1 MRLTARPIDLEAGG
15 KFIVIL
21 NKDDADYLGV
31 RALDRVCLKY
41 RDKTITAI
49 VDTTNKF
56 TLKGELIAND
66 DITKYFG
73 LNGGEH
79 IEVDP
84 QNGIESTK
92 YIRQKL
98 CGARLEYDKIK
109 TVIRDVVDNKVS
121 SVELAAFITALHTQ
135 GISIDEA
142 ASLSRA
148 MVETG
153 RTLKLKQEIICDK
166 HSIGGIPGD
175 KTSLILVP
183 IVAAAG
189 LTIPKTSSKAITS
202 PSGTAERMGAL
213 APVNLSLEEIQEVV
227 KKTNACLVWGG
238 ALDLAPADDMFINIE
253 YPLGIDPMLL
263 PSIMS
268 KKKAIGANHVV
279 IDIPIGNEAKIK
291 TADQARELAED
302 FMELGKRLNMHIV
315 CGITYGDQP
324 LGHYIGPA
332 LAAKEALL
340 TLRGNG
346 PKDVVSKAT
355 NLAGLLFEAVGRGN
369 RMTALQMLKSGK
381 AEKKLREIIEAQGGN
396 PNIKPDDLPI
406 GEKYATV
413 KSECD
418 GRVLRIKNSEI
429 VLIARRAGAPLDVG
443 AGIHLNVKTGDS
455 VRKGET
461 LFTIFSNNYNR
472 LNEALELAENLKPL
486 TVGNKQEEKM
496 LLGEMKGTCE
506 KRIFV
511 LDR

>member
-1 MRLTARPIDLEAGG
+1 MRLIARPIDLEAGG

-21 NKDDADYLGV
+21 NNDDAAYLGV
-31 RALDRVCLKY
+31 RSLDRVCVNYNGKAL
-41 RDKTITAI
+41 TAI
-49 VDTTNKF
+49 VNTTNKF
-56 TLKGELIAND
+56 TLKGEIIAND
-66 DITKYFG
+66 DITDYFG
-73 LNGGEH
+73 LKGGEH
-79 IEVDP
+79 LNVEP

-92 YIRQKL
+92 YIKQKL

-109 TVIRDVVDNKVS
+109 TIIRDVVDNKVS
-121 SVELAAFITALHTQ
+121 TVELAAFITALHTQ

-142 ASLSRA
+142 ANLSMA

-153 RTLKLKQEIICDK
+153 KTLKLNQSIICDK

-202 PSGTAERMGAL
+202 PSGTAERMATL
-213 APVNLSLEEIQEVV
+213 APVNLTLEEIREVV
-227 KKTNACLVWGG
+227 NKTNGCLVWGG

-268 KKKAIGANHVV
+268 KKKAIGANYVV
-279 IDIPIGNEAKIK
+279 IDIPIGREAKIK

-302 FMELGKRLNMHIV
+302 FMELGKRLDMHIV
-315 CGITYGDQP
+315 CGITYGEQP

-340 TLRGNG
+340 TLRGKG
-346 PKDVVSKAT
+346 PKDVVGKAT
-355 NLAGLLFEAVGRGN
+355 SLAGLLFETIGKGN
-369 RMTALQMLKSGK
+369 RMTALQLLKNGK
-381 AEKKLREIIEAQGGN
+381 ADKKLREIIEAQGGN

-413 KSECD
+413 KAEKD
-418 GRVLRIKNSEI
+418 GRVLWINNSFI
-429 VLIARRAGAPLDVG
+429 VLIARRAGAPLDAG
-443 AGIHLNVKTGDS
+443 AGMHLNVKTGDS
-455 VRKGET
+455 VRKGQT

-472 LNEALELAENLKPL
+472 LNEALELAEELKPL
-486 TVGNKQEEKM
+486 TVGKQCEEKM
-496 LLGEMKGTCE
+496 LLGQMKGTSSNS
-506 KRIFV
+506 IFV